1 MPDEFKSAV
10 DFGRKRDDFYRIAA
24 RLVIFVEKFRAG
36 LSDVFE
42 RLRAHMLGR
51 DERAFEMNAENFRA
65 LILALFSD
73 FLTALSALVIFSGLC
88 VIVVAKNPVVPSLA
102 TNSEMVCN
110 ASTVPSIASA
120 PPAP

>member
-73 FLTALSALVIFSGLC
+73 FFNRFERARYIFGALRHSRRQKSRRSFSRNEFRNGL
-88 VIVVAKNPVVPSLA
+88 
-102 TNSEMVCN
+102 
-110 ASTVPSIASA
+110 
-120 PPAP
+120 